1 MKKKFL
7 SFVLAI
13 CLLIPCAF
21 ALTACGKNL
30 SPDGKNPSQD
40 ELTSAQ
46 KATIYKE
53 VAVSTWSEIGVDD
66 PTTETTALAL
76 MSAISIPDKKQE
88 TTDTNDLLLIKMN
101 SNNMAS
107 VLYFIGLL
115 YENPNF
121 ALTDGIVKFDGTA
134 SVEMEG
140 ETSEYSYTFTLKPSL
155 DIENNKVYLES
166 YTITN
171 GIYEQYILI
180 DANYNFETKTM
191 LSFRMCAVSG
201 GEMYLDLGVTEDDK
215 YEVYATTNTTDDFA
229 VAIDSEFTSFKNAVQ
244 NIPKLNTL
252 FSEEIQ
258 TYFTICNK
266 VQAELGI

>member
-7 SFVLAI
+7 SFILAI

-21 ALTACGKNL
+21 ALTACGKNP
-30 SPDGKNPSQD
+30 SPD

-53 VAVSTWSEIGVDD
+53 VAVSTWAEIGVDD
-66 PTTETTALAL
+66 PTIETTALAL
-76 MSAISIPDKKQE
+76 MSVSSIPDKKQE
-88 TTDTNDLLLIKMN
+88 TTDTDDLLLIKMN

-134 SVEMEG
+134 SVGMEG
-140 ETSEYSYTFTLKPSL
+140 ESYEYSYTFTLKPSL

-171 GIYEQYILI
+171 GLYEQYIVI

-201 GEMYLDLGVTEDDK
+201 GEMYLDLGITEDDK

-229 VAIDSEFTSFKNAVQ
+229 VAIDSEFTSFKNTVQ

-258 TYFTICNK
+258 TYMTLCQK
-266 VQAELGI
+266 VQEELGI

>member
-7 SFVLAI
+7 SLILAI
-13 CLLIPCAF
+13 CLIIPCAF
-21 ALTACGKNL
+21 ALTACG
-30 SPDGKNPSQD
+30 GNPSSDGGRPSPD

-53 VAVSTWSEIGVDD
+53 VAVSTWAEIGVDD

-134 SVEMEG
+134 SVGMEG
-140 ETSEYSYTFTLKPSL
+140 ESSEYSYTFTLKPSL

-201 GEMYLDLGVTEDDK
+201 GEMYLDLGITEDDK
-215 YEVYATTNTTDDFA
+215 YEVYATMNTDDEFA
-229 VAIDSEFTSFKNAVQ
+229 VAIDGEFASFKNAVQ
-244 NIPKLNTL
+244 NVPKLNSI

-258 TYFTICNK
+258 TYMTLCQK
-266 VQAELGI
+266 VQEDLGI

>member
-21 ALTACGKNL
+21 ALSACGE
-30 SPDGKNPSQD
+30 NPPSND
-40 ELTSAQ
+40 LTNAQ

-53 VAVSTWSEIGVDD
+53 VALSAWSEIGIDD
-66 PTTETTALAL
+66 PTTQTTALAL
-76 MSAISIPDKKQE
+76 MSTSNIPDNKQE
-88 TTDTNDLLLIKMN
+88 ATEADDVLLIKMN

-121 ALTDGIVKFDGTA
+121 AMTDGIVKFDGTA
-134 SVEMEG
+134 SVGMEG
-140 ETSEYSYTFTLKPSL
+140 ESYEYDYTFTLKPQL

-171 GIYEQYILI
+171 GTYEQYIVI
-180 DANYNFETKTM
+180 EANYNFETKTM
-191 LSFRMCAVSG
+191 LSFRMCTVTG
-201 GEMYLDLGVTEDDK
+201 GEMYVDLGITEDNK
-215 YEVYATTNTTDDFA
+215 YKVYATTNSADDFA
-229 VAIDSEFTSFKNAVQ
+229 VAINSEFISFKNAVQ